1 MGLFDFFKKPDPQKT
16 TKIINEA
23 MINAKV
29 LIDQG
34 NYENALK
41 TLLKVKELGWNNDIF
56 VMQLTE
62 VYYRTGQYNEFTE
75 CGKRAVELYPE
86 YEREYISMERAFH
99 KNRDHDQAEAADTTT
114 KEEHSVPAE
123 AADATPSAAATDA
136 ATPDTPRIRELYQE
150 LANLI
155 KAMIPEEWST
165 VYFYGEVLP
174 DSGSAYFFYRRPSDN
189 ELIYSH
195 DLTRKYR
202 VDKRVF
208 GKQMLAIFHSQADL
222 NREYA
227 ANYEKVWTNLTLILE
242 RSGKFDIKF
251 GYEDVLHC
259 GYDSFDRRKIWMYEV
274 IGVEPEDDEGKALIQ
289 RYLESK

>member
-34 NYENALK
+34 DYENALK

-62 VYYRTGQYNEFTE
+62 VYYRTGQYNEFIE
-75 CGKRAVELYPE
+75 CGKRAIELYPE
-86 YEREYISMERAFH
+86 YEREYISMERAFN
-99 KNRDHDQAEAADTTT
+99 KNRDNDQAE
-114 KEEHSVPAE
+114 
-123 AADATPSAAATDA
+123 ATDA

-174 DSGSAYFFYRRPSDN
+174 DSGSAYFFYRRSSDN

-208 GKQMLAIFHSQADL
+208 GKQMLAIFHCQADL

-274 IGVEPEDDEGKALIQ
+274 IGVEPEDEEGKALIQ
-289 RYLESK
+289 RYLESKGKSN